1 MPEIVFW
8 DTAAFIALGNADDE
22 LHAAAVMVSSQL
34 AQAGARILT
43 TDAVLTEVAN
53 TFSKAAWR
61 SVARHLIE
69 AVKESAGMQMATI
82 VHVDTALWQR
92 GWEFFLARPDKE
104 WGLTDCFS
112 FVVMQDY
119 GVTRAFTSDRHFEQ
133 AGFERLLMAG

>member
-1 MPEIVFW
+1 MPETIFW

-22 LHAAAVMVSSQL
+22 LHTAAVTSSSQL
-34 AQAGARILT
+34 AHAGARILT
-43 TDAVLTEVAN
+43 TEAVLTEVAN
-53 TFSKAAWR
+53 TFSKATWR

-69 AVKESAGMQMATI
+69 SVRESAAMQMATV
-82 VHVDTALWQR
+82 VHVDAALWQR
-92 GWEFFLARPDKE
+92 GWDFFLARPDKD

-112 FVVMQDY
+112 FVVMQDH